1 MFANPESNV
10 RQFGLT
16 PNMHVADLGAGS
28 GAYTTALAEILT
40 NGKVYAV
47 EVQKELLT
55 RIKSEAEKR
64 HLTNIEVVWGDIE
77 RAGGTKLGNNSM
89 EGVLASN
96 VLFQVEDKKG
106 FLQEIYRILKPGG
119 FLYLIDWADSY
130 GGMGPTSDSVMSK
143 DKARTFVESGN
154 FTYDHDFNPGAH
166 HYGMIF
172 KRK

>member
-10 RQFGLT
+10 RLFGLT

-40 NGKVYAV
+40 SGKVYAV

-55 RIKSEAEKR
+55 RIKSEAEKK

-89 EGVLASN
+89 DGALSSN

-106 FLQEIYRILKPGG
+106 FLHEIHRILKPGG
-119 FLYLIDWADSY
+119 MLFLIDWADSY
-130 GGMGPTSDSVMSK
+130 GNLGPSSEAVMSK
-143 DKARTFVESGN
+143 DKAREFVEGNN
-154 FTYDHDFNPGAH
+154 FTYSSDFNPGTH

>member
-10 RQFGLT
+10 QKFGLT
-16 PNMHVADLGAGS
+16 PNMHIADLGAGS

-40 NGKVYAV
+40 TGKVYAV

-55 RIKSEAEKR
+55 RIKSEIEKK

-89 EGVLASN
+89 DGALASN

-119 FLYLIDWADSY
+119 HLYIIDWADSY
-130 GGMGPTSDSVMSK
+130 NGLGPASDAIMSK
-143 DKARTFVESGN
+143 DKARILIESGN
-154 FTYDHDFNPGAH
+154 FIFDHDFDPGTH